1 MVGFILR
8 ILIFPILL
16 LCASVL
22 HAEVYKWTDAS
33 GRTVFGDSPPD
44 RNQAQSVELPILT
57 VADSYG
63 KAEKEGRS
71 SDSAQAEEEDE
82 GADDTSAV
90 EYKHFAVVSPK
101 ADSSVRANN
110 GNVMVRFKLEP
121 ALQKGHGIVVYLD
134 GKRVAT
140 GDSTVFSLEN
150 VDRGKHSVFAVLHD
164 EDDEVLKN
172 TQAVSFNLLRH
183 SVLNKR

>member
-1 MVGFILR
+1 M
-8 ILIFPILL
+8 
-16 LCASVL
+16 
-22 HAEVYKWTDAS
+22 HAGVYKWTDAS

-44 RNQAQSVELPILT
+44 RNKAQSVELPILT

-63 KAEKEGRS
+63 KAEKEDHS
-71 SDSAQAEEEDE
+71 SDSAEEEDE
-82 GADDTSAV
+82 DADDTSAV
-90 EYKHFAVVSPK
+90 EYKYFAVISPK
-101 ADSSVRANN
+101 ADSPVRANN
-110 GNVMVRFKLEP
+110 GNVMVRLKLEP
-121 ALQKGHGIVVYLD
+121 GLQKGHGIVVYLD
-134 GKRVAT
+134 GKRVAA